1 VALPLTAQSSCT
13 FCYVKLPVFFHV
25 AGLQG
30 HSAGDI
36 RSRHIPLAVLTI
48 EAMGREM
55 LRGNGTSGVVQAV
68 RGHPARPLSWFL
80 PLTARCLFLLHLI
93 FTLRDEATSRRN
105 AIEFLRFARLIHAH
119 VSGFRFQVSRR
130 SVRYCF
136 ALCLDLPYKPPLCLF
151 LRILSSVCPRFSL

>member
-1 VALPLTAQSSCT
+1 MALPLTAQFSCIY
-13 FCYVKLPVFFHV
+13 CYVKLLVFFHV

-30 HSAGDI
+30 HSAGDT
-36 RSRHIPLAVLTI
+36 RSRHIPLAVLAI
-48 EAMGREM
+48 ETMGRER
-55 LRGNGTSGVVQAV
+55 LKVNGTSGVVQAV

-80 PLTARCLFLLHLI
+80 PLTGRCLFLLHPI
-93 FTLRDEATSRRN
+93 FTLRVEATSRRN

-136 ALCLDLPYKPPLCLF
+136 AFCLDLPCKPPFCLF